1 MDTQV
6 VSIIAVDVSKDTL
19 EILIGPNN
27 HSLSISNCAEALRRL
42 LKKIKALPSLHFI
55 CEATG
60 GYERTLVNFLH
71 ENGIAV
77 SIVSPSRV
85 RDFAKS
91 EGVKAKTDPI
101 DAKMLLRFAQEKELR
116 VTTPPSPQRQAI
128 IAWMDR
134 RSHLTEQL
142 KREKTRLKNSPQII
156 HPSLRQMCDLLKA
169 EIKEIEVQIKE
180 LIRNDPGLK
189 SAYEVLT
196 QTTGIGKISAWRIIA
211 YMPELGQLTRNEVVA
226 LAGLAPY
233 NQDSGIT
240 KKPRRIFGGRAK
252 VRKCLYLA
260 ALTASTHNPI
270 IKVYVNGLKSR
281 GKHHKSALTAAM
293 RKLII
298 HMHYLLKKHEI
309 IIA

>member
-19 EILIGPNN
+19 EVLIGPN
-27 HSLSISNCAEALRRL
+27 SQAVSMSNCSEALRRL
-42 LKKIKALPSLHFI
+42 LKKIKALPNLHFI

-71 ENGIAV
+71 ENRITV

-85 RDFAKS
+85 RDFARS

-116 VTTPPSPQRQAI
+116 PTTPPTPQRQEILAR
-128 IAWMDR
+128 MDR
-134 RSHLTEQL
+134 RSHLAEQL
-142 KREKTRLKNSPQII
+142 KREKTRLKNSRSAI
-156 HPSLRQMCDLLKA
+156 HSSIRQMCDFIKLQL
-169 EIKEIEVQIKE
+169 KEIEAQIKE
-180 LIRNDPGLK
+180 LIRSDQNLK
-189 SAYEVLT
+189 FAYKVLT
-196 QTTGIGKISAWRIIA
+196 AVTGIGQVSAWTIIA

-233 NQDSGIT
+233 NQDSGKT
-240 KKPRRIFGGRAK
+240 QKPRRIFGGRAK

-260 ALTASTHNPI
+260 ALTASTHNSV
-270 IKVYVNGLKSR
+270 IKTYVEGLKKR

-298 HMHYLLKKHEI
+298 HCHYLLKKHEI
-309 IIA
+309 VIA